1 MDWYERTTFWSSAHA
16 RNLTPRSLPE
26 TRTRSPRF
34 CRRPQFS
41 ARSLYYAIQA
51 STFKMDATNNLLSLR
66 TTSLEISHHLSA
78 CMYDVAWHIFRASH
92 IGIRYLLWTFGDSL
106 LQINSQKNKSEVMT
120 WPKVVT
126 WLLEGLRIRRD
137 RSKALSRSER
147 TSCVRRVDEPTRS
160 VQDAVRSRNRKL
172 AIVCKSDTSG
182 FESMYMY
189 VLEFLSRP

>member
-51 STFKMDATNNLLSLR
+51 STFKMDATNNLLSLK

-106 LQINSQKNKSEVMT
+106 LQINSQKISLKSWHDQKWSPDFWKDSAYVEIDRKRSRAVN
-120 WPKVVT
+120 
-126 WLLEGLRIRRD
+126 GLRD
-137 RSKALSRSER
+137 MCA
-147 TSCVRRVDEPTRS
+147 TGPT
-160 VQDAVRSRNRKL
+160 N
-172 AIVCKSDTSG
+172 
-182 FESMYMY
+182 SM
-189 VLEFLSRP
+189 LQW